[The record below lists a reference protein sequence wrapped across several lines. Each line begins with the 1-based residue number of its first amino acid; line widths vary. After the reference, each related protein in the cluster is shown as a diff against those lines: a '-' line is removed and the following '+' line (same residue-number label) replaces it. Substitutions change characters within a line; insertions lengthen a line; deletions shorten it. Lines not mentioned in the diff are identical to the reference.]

1 MRKDHHLQRNSND
14 HHPENSPQSHLGDH
28 HEEEEEVHVVQRP
41 ADGVKNGLETEAAG
55 GLLHETGPGTCFH
68 KTEDR
73 HTEAHTERVNHTMVH
88 PHETG
93 IVDECL
99 NHHHET
105 KDRHD
110 ETDN

>member
-1 MRKDHHLQRNSND
+1 MRKGHHLQRNSNN

-28 HEEEEEVHVVQRP
+28 HKEEEVHVVQRP
-41 ADGVKNGLETEAAG
+41 ADVVKNGLKTEAAG
-55 GLLHETGPGTCFH
+55 GLLHETGTGTCFH
-68 KTEDR
+68 ETEDR
-73 HTEAHTERVNHTMVH
+73 HTEAHTEQENHMTIR

-105 KDRHD
+105 EDRHD
-110 ETDN
+110 KTDN